1 MFTIHS
7 KFPQAETTIF
17 TIMSELAEQLQA
29 LNLSQG
35 FPDFAPPQAL
45 LEAFKHVPDHL
56 HQYAPGNGILPL
68 RQKISQHYQ
77 DQHQITFDPVNEVTV
92 TAGAT
97 IAIYSIIQAFIHTD
111 DEVIIFDPSYDS
123 YAPSVKLAGGK
134 SIHIALQAPDFRVDW
149 QQFKDVLTNKTRMV
163 IVNTP
168 HNPTGQ
174 VWSKQDWL
182 NLIALTQDRNILILS
197 DEVYE
202 HLIFD
207 GLTHY
212 SVMDFPEI
220 QDRAFAV
227 GSFGKSFHV
236 TGWRTGY
243 CVAKAALMRE
253 MRQVYQFANFC
264 GVHPCQIALN
274 QFMTQ
279 HPEHLSQLSQFY
291 QNKRDYFLQG
301 LQTSRFQSVASS
313 GTYFQLVEYSQIRD
327 DLNDVDMCQWL
338 AQTHKIVGIPISVF
352 YQHTPQPL
360 RYLRFCFAKKE
371 QTLAQAIEIL
381 SQC

>member
-1 MFTIHS
+1 MFAIDS

-45 LEAFKHVPDHL
+45 LDAFKHVPDHL
-56 HQYAPGNGILPL
+56 HQYAAGNGILPL
-68 RQKISQHYQ
+68 RQKISEHYQ
-77 DQHQITFDPVNEVTV
+77 DLHQISFDPVNEVTIS
-92 TAGAT
+92 AGAT
-97 IAIYSIIQAFIHTD
+97 IAIYCIIQAFIHNG

-123 YAPSVKLAGGK
+123 YAPSVQLAGGK
-134 SIHIALQAPDFRVDW
+134 SIHLPLQAPDFRVNW
-149 QQFKDVLTNKTRMV
+149 QQFKDALSDKTRMV

-182 NLIALTQDRNILILS
+182 TLIELIRDKNILVLS

-212 SVMDFPEI
+212 SVMDFPEL

-243 CVAKAALMRE
+243 CVAKAPLMRE

-264 GVHPCQIALN
+264 GVHPCQIALTE
-274 QFMTQ
+274 FMTQ
-279 HPEHLSQLSQFY
+279 HPEHLSQLSPFY

-301 LQTSRFQSVASS
+301 LQNSRFKSVASS
-313 GTYFQLVEYSQIRD
+313 GTYFQLVDYSEIRD
-327 DLNDVDMCQWL
+327 DLNDSEMCQWL
-338 AQTHKIVGIPISVF
+338 ARTHKIVGIPISVF
-352 YQHTPQPL
+352 YQQPPKTL
-360 RYLRFCFAKKE
+360 RYVRFCFAKKE
-371 QTLAQAIEIL
+371 QTLAQAIDIL